1 MSICIKTSLNLVVVG
16 TQFFVGWQ
24 VTSLSRRFQ
33 KLQTCLFIKFMR
45 KPYNSMT
52 HDNFLLAIWDTSFWN
67 SFIVFAHS
75 GP

>member
-33 KLQTCLFIKFMR
+33 KLQ
-45 KPYNSMT
+45 
-52 HDNFLLAIWDTSFWN
+52 HAFLLSLCVNHIIA
-67 SFIVFAHS
+67 
-75 GP
+75 